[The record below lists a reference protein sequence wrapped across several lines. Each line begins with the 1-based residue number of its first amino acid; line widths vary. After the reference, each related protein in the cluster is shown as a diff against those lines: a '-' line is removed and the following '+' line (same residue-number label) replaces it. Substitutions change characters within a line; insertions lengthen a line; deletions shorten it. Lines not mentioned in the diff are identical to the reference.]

1 MHTIVALDT
10 GEVYSFGLNASGQ
23 LGHNTTINLCYPTLI
38 EKEWIAGQSYYDY
51 LNRIQAQIDDAEPL
65 DDSIYYMYQLFAGG
79 DQSFVAVTSCER
91 DYEVSSWIFM
101 GLVYIAKCLYN
112 IHTTHTHKS
121 PTLLCEDK
129 NWLPFF
135 PTVTMKQQNQPSPV
149 MEYLHRLLQKQTP
162 PLTPLRGTSVSF
174 PHPSSLSFSRT
185 T

>member
-51 LNRIQAQIDDAEPL
+51 LNRIQVQIDDAEPL

-112 IHTTHTHKS
+112 IHTHTYTKAQH
-121 PTLLCEDK
+121 
-129 NWLPFF
+129 FF
-135 PTVTMKQQNQPSPV
+135 AKTKTGCPSF
-149 MEYLHRLLQKQTP
+149 RQ
-162 PLTPLRGTSVSF
+162 
-174 PHPSSLSFSRT
+174 
-185 T
+185 